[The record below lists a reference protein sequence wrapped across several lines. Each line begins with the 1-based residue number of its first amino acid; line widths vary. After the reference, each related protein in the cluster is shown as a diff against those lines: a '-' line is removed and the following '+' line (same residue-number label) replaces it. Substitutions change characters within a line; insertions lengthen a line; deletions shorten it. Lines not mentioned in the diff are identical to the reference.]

1 MAGMKTRYPSGGG
14 SSEWTSILNN
24 PFENSEPSD
33 FLPSDYDFSP
43 FALLA
48 GRSGGQTLNG
58 GTGSG
63 ENLQLNSTSHLTKGK
78 TIFGD
83 NVLVINEVNKRVGI
97 LTESPNFTLDVNGS
111 VRSNYFYSQNT
122 AYLNAFSAYNGSE
135 NTKIFANLGY
145 KIQFFSSTNSTNFI
159 KSIGLSG
166 EEFSGLAAYYLK
178 NGRNTNPD
186 APTGF
191 DFTIEAGGATVT
203 TTDSNGGNLFL
214 KSGKSTGIGYST
226 GYLQTPKRQAESGS
240 NSDNSFATILQWDGN
255 DAVTGRLG
263 FFGAEPAP
271 RQELLP
277 YTSISQS
284 EEYTEVSVS
293 ELNALRLEVENIRL
307 AYEDLRAKIFAT
319 TLIKE
324 TI

>member
-48 GRSGGQTLNG
+48 GRSGGQTLYG

-63 ENLQLNSTSHLTKGK
+63 ENLQIKSTSHETKGK
-78 TIFGD
+78 TVFGD
-83 NVLVINEVNKRVGI
+83 NVLVIDEVNKRVGLNVLNPSSSFESNGIFKVTNYILANVFRSINGTFDTIATKLSISSTTSNGFIEFGFSNPRIII
-97 LTESPNFTLDVNGS
+97 LT
-111 VRSNYFYSQNT
+111 
-122 AYLNAFSAYNGSE
+122 
-135 NTKIFANLGY
+135 
-145 KIQFFSSTNSTNFI
+145 
-159 KSIGLSG
+159 IGQYG
-166 EEFSGLAAYYLK
+166 QEFSGLAAYYLK